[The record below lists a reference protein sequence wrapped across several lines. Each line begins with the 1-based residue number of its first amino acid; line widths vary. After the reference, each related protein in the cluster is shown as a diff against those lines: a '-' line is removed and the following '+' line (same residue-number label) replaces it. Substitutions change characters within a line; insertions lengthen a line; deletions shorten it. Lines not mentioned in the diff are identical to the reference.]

1 MELLSNKIN
10 IAKERIM
17 QAFQTHGN
25 NIYVAYSG
33 GKDSKVLK
41 HLCKDLPLVY
51 IHNSHPGETI
61 GQVQGILVVREPK
74 ERVKEFLK
82 EPKNCIRGYIL
93 LHSRQWTI
101 SISW

>member
-1 MELLSNKIN
+1 MKTTKMELLSNKIN

-93 LHSRQWTI
+93 LHSRQ
-101 SISW
+101 